1 MRLFPKLRSLSLN
14 KVLGLDLG
22 TRTLGIAIS
31 DVLGIAHGYEEFRFL
46 EGAYKQAIKRVL
58 EVCEK
63 EKVTEI
69 ALGYPLNMD
78 GSEGEK
84 ALSSKRFKNS
94 LLEVNPNLKISLVDE
109 RMTTIIATKRLL
121 EADLSR
127 NKRHKVID
135 KQAAVVIL
143 ESYLQ
148 RKEFENN
155 A

>member
-1 MRLFPKLRSLSLN
+1 MN

-127 NKRHKVID
+127 SKRHKVID

>member
-1 MRLFPKLRSLSLN
+1 MK

-22 TRTLGIAIS
+22 TKTLGIALS

-46 EGAYKQAIKRVL
+46 EGAYRQAIAHVV
-58 EVCEK
+58 EVAKK
-63 EKVTEI
+63 ENVEEI

-78 GSEGEK
+78 GSIGEK
-84 ALSSKRFKNS
+84 AESAARFKS
-94 LLEVNPNLKISLVDE
+94 QLEAANPNFKITLVDE

-127 NKRHKVID
+127 SKRRKVID

-143 ESYLQ
+143 ESYLSQ
-148 RKEFENN
+148 KERQQD
-155 A
+155 AD

>member
-1 MRLFPKLRSLSLN
+1 MN

-94 LLEVNPNLKISLVDE
+94 LLEANPNLKISLVDE

-143 ESYLQ
+143 EFYLQ

>member
-1 MRLFPKLRSLSLN
+1 MN

-58 EVCEK
+58 EVCEI

>member
-1 MRLFPKLRSLSLN
+1 MN

-22 TRTLGIAIS
+22 TRTLGSAIS

-78 GSEGEK
+78 RSEGET

-94 LLEVNPNLKISLVDE
+94 LLEANPNLKISLVDE

>member
-1 MRLFPKLRSLSLN
+1 MVKSWKNPVFASALIC
-14 KVLGLDLG
+14 GLLVYSKI
-22 TRTLGIAIS
+22 LP
-31 DVLGIAHGYEEFRFL
+31 
-46 EGAYKQAIKRVL
+46 IKEKNPFSSPVP
-58 EVCEK
+58 K

>member
-1 MRLFPKLRSLSLN
+1 MN

-31 DVLGIAHGYEEFRFL
+31 DVVGIAHGQEEFRFL

-94 LLEVNPNLKISLVDE
+94 LLEANPNLKISLVDE

>member
-1 MRLFPKLRSLSLN
+1 MN

-121 EADLSR
+121 EADVSR

>member
-1 MRLFPKLRSLSLN
+1 MN

-22 TRTLGIAIS
+22 TRTLGIALS

-46 EGAYKQAIKRVL
+46 EGAYKQAIKRVI
-58 EVCEK
+58 EVCKK
-63 EKVTEI
+63 ENVTEI

-84 ALSSKRFKNS
+84 SLSSKRFKNS
-94 LLEVNPNLKISLVDE
+94 LLEANPNLKISLVDE

>member
-1 MRLFPKLRSLSLN
+1 MN
-14 KVLGLDLG
+14 KALGLDLG

-46 EGAYKQAIKRVL
+46 EGAYKQAIKRVI

-94 LLEVNPNLKISLVDE
+94 LLEANPNLKISLVDE

-148 RKEFENN
+148 RKEFESN

>member
-1 MRLFPKLRSLSLN
+1 MN

-155 A
+155 AWAN

>member
-1 MRLFPKLRSLSLN
+1 MNRI
-14 KVLGLDLG
+14 LGLDLG

-31 DVLGIAHGYEEFRFL
+31 DTLGIAHGYEEFRFL
-46 EGAYKQAIKRVL
+46 EGAYRQALKHVL

-63 EKVTEI
+63 EKVNEI

-84 ALSSKRFKNS
+84 ALSSKRFMNS
-94 LLEVNPNLKISLVDE
+94 LLEENPNLKISLVDE

-121 EADLSR
+121 EADISR
-127 NKRHKVID
+127 SKRHKVID

-143 ESYLQ
+143 ESYLSK
-148 RKEFENN
+148 KEFEENV
-155 A
+155 

>member
-1 MRLFPKLRSLSLN
+1 MN

-58 EVCEK
+58 DVCEK

>member
-1 MRLFPKLRSLSLN
+1 MNRI
-14 KVLGLDLG
+14 LGLDLG

-31 DVLGIAHGYEEFRFL
+31 DTLGIAHGYEEFRFL
-46 EGAYKQAIKRVL
+46 EGAYRQALKHVI
-58 EVCEK
+58 EVCKK
-63 EKVTEI
+63 ENINEI

-84 ALSSKRFKNS
+84 ALSCKRFMNS
-94 LLEVNPNLKISLVDE
+94 LLEASPNLKISLVDE

-127 NKRHKVID
+127 SKRHKVID

-143 ESYLQ
+143 ESYLSK
-148 RKEFENN
+148 KEFEENV
-155 A
+155 